1 MHEKHGTPEGVAPNP
16 TEDMFAAPGRPVRGI
31 DSAMAMQIL
40 APEPNRLDWLAMRR
54 TGLGSS
60 DVSALVGMNKYT
72 SPYELWEDKTGR
84 LPLVDE
90 QSEAAEMGTLLEPVV
105 RDRFARVHDLT
116 VRQVGMLRSTQWPW
130 MLANPDGL
138 CSDGYGYE
146 GKTCSLWKAHDWG
159 TADEP
164 LVPDHAELQA
174 QWGMAVT
181 GLPGWWVAVLIG
193 GQRNVYRLV
202 ERDEQIIADLVTLSH
217 RFWHEHVLADVE
229 PAVDGSQAVT
239 DLLIGRHRVA
249 TPGTTVEI
257 TAEERDALVTERE
270 KLAAAERA
278 AKTDH
283 EALKNRV
290 RAQLGDAEELV
301 CDGRAV
307 FTWKHTEKFAAARF
321 AKAHPEK
328 ATAYLKPVTVVDTE
342 RLAAEEPDLYREFC
356 SRELRFA
363 G

>member
-1 MHEKHGTPEGVAPNP
+1 MTATMNP
-16 TEDMFAAPGRPVRGI
+16 TEEMFAAPGRVVDGI
-31 DSAMAMQIL
+31 DPAFARQIL
-40 APEPNRLDWLAMRR
+40 SPGPNRLDWLAMRR

-90 QSEAAEMGTLLEPVV
+90 QSEAAEMGVLLEPVV
-105 RDRFARVHDLT
+105 RDRFARVLGLT

-130 MLANPDGL
+130 MLANPDGM

-146 GKTCSLWKAHDWG
+146 GKTCSLWKAHEWG
-159 TADEP
+159 TPDEP

-181 GLPGWWVAVLIG
+181 GLRGWWVAVLIG

-202 ERDEQIIADLVTLSH
+202 ERDEQIIADLASLSG
-217 RFWHEHVLADVE
+217 RFWHEHVLADIE

-239 DLLIGRHRVA
+239 DLLTERYRVA
-249 TPGTTVEI
+249 APGAVVEI
-257 TAEERDALVTERE
+257 SAEERDALIVERE
-270 KLAAAERA
+270 KVTASESA
-278 AKTDH
+278 AKQDH

-290 RAQLGDAEELV
+290 RARMGSAETLIH
-301 CDGRAV
+301 DGRPV
-307 FTWKHTEKFAAARF
+307 YTWKHTTRFSEQKFAAA
-321 AKAHPEK
+321 HPEMAK
-328 ATAYLKPVTVVDTE
+328 KYRRAAMVLDTE